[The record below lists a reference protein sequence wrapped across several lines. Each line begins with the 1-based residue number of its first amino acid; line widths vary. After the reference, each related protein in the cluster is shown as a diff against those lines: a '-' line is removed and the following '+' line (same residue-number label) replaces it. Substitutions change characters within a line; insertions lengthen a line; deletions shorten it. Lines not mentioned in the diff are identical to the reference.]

1 MANALPQSKEEMLSL
16 HGIGEVKFE
25 RYGEAFL
32 NLCIEIKNQS

>member
-1 MANALPQSKEEMLSL
+1 MPTDKSGMLAI

-32 NLCIEIKNQS
+32 ELIEEIGNA

>member
-1 MANALPQSKEEMLSL
+1 MPSNKEEMLEV

-32 NLCIEIKNQS
+32 ELIGEIANA